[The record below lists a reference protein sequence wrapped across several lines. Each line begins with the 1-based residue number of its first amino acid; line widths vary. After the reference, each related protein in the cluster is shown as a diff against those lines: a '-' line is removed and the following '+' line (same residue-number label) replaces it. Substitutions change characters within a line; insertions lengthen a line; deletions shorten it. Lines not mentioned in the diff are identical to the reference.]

1 MNDNKHTDNNN
12 GGKTLSRRTF
22 LKALGLGTAT
32 AAAPVIVSCATG
44 NDKKGPAQEPPVGK
58 MTYRENPKTHEKVSI
73 LGYGMMRLPAT
84 NGQPFGRDNDSKI
97 DQELINRQ
105 IDYAI
110 EHGVNYF
117 DTSPAYCRG
126 LSERATGIAL
136 SRHKREE
143 YFIATKLSNFAP
155 ETWSRVASIEMFRN
169 SLKQLQVDYIDYLLL
184 HSVGGSS
191 DEMTAME
198 MFEARYIKNGILD
211 YLLEQREKGVIR
223 NLGFSY
229 HGDIAIFDH
238 LLANHN
244 KYKWDFVQIE
254 MNYIDW
260 KHAKE
265 IEPDNT
271 NAEYLYAEL
280 DKRNIPAVI
289 MEPLLGGRLASLP
302 SPLARE
308 ILARDPERSLA
319 SWAFRFAGSFPRVLT
334 VLSGMTYMEHL
345 KDNLCTYCPLEEL
358 NDEEKEFL
366 YGIAEKMMSYN
377 TIPCNDCKYCMPCP
391 YGIDIPGVLTHYNK
405 CIAEGNLTR
414 DRNDPDYARARKA
427 FLIGYDRSVPKL
439 RQADHCIG
447 CGHCVSHCPQRIQI
461 PREMERINNYV
472 EALKRNIDRGLEA

>member
-1 MNDNKHTDNNN
+1 MNDNKHNDKQQ
-12 GGKTLSRRTF
+12 GSKTLSRRTF

-32 AAAPVIVSCATG
+32 AAIPTIVGCASD
-44 NDKKGPAQEPPVGK
+44 NDRKAPAQEPPVGK

-84 NGQPFGRDNDSKI
+84 NGKPFGRDNDAKI
-97 DQELINRQ
+97 DQEMVNKQ

-117 DTSPAYCRG
+117 DTSPAYSRG

-169 SLKQLQVDYIDYLLL
+169 SLKELQVDYIDYLLL
-184 HSVGGSS
+184 HSVGGSN
-191 DEMTAME
+191 DKMTAME
-198 MFEARYIKNGILD
+198 VFEARYIKNGVLD
-211 YLLEQREKGVIR
+211 YLLEQRKKGIIR

-229 HGDIAIFDH
+229 HGDIAVFDH

-254 MNYIDW
+254 MNYVDW
-260 KHAKE
+260 NHAKDIE
-265 IEPDNT
+265 IENT

-280 DKRNIPAVI
+280 DKRNIPVVI
-289 MEPLLGGRLASLP
+289 MEPLLGGRLAALP
-302 SPLARE
+302 QPLARKV
-308 ILARDPERSLA
+308 LARDPERTIA

-345 KDNLCTYCPLEEL
+345 KENLCTYCPLEEL
-358 NDEEKEFL
+358 NDEDKEFL
-366 YGIAEKMMSYN
+366 YSIAEEYAGE

-405 CIAEGNLTR
+405 CVAEGNLSR
-414 DRNDPDYARARKA
+414 DRNDPDYARARRA

-447 CGHCVSHCPQRIQI
+447 CGHCVHHCPQRIQI
-461 PREMERINNYV
+461 PKEMERINNYV